1 MAHKRPGRKI
11 VQDYTTKPEDANDDL
26 VEGGIHAGNFYGVI
40 PGVAG
45 LAFGIGLIV
54 FMFALADGFT

>member
-1 MAHKRPGRKI
+1 M
-11 VQDYTTKPEDANDDL
+11 QDHTTKPEDVNDDL
-26 VEGGIHAGNFYGVI
+26 VEGGIHDSNFYGVI

-54 FMFALADGFT
+54 FMFALADGFS

>member
-1 MAHKRPGRKI
+1 M
-11 VQDYTTKPEDANDDL
+11 QDHTTKPEDANDDL
-26 VEGGIHAGNFYGVI
+26 VEGGIHDSNFYGVI

-54 FMFALADGFT
+54 FMFALADGFS